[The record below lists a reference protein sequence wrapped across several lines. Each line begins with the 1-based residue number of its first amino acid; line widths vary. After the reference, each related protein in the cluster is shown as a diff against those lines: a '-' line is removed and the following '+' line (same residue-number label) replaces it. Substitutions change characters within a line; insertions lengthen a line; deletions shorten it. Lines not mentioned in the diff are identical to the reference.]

1 VSAKMDPEL
10 EKALKAVQDAVKKM
24 QEDLEKARKALE
36 DEYRK
41 YQQPATTRR

>member
-10 EKALKAVQDAVKKM
+10 EKALKTVQEAVKKM